1 MEQAT
6 KLDVD
11 NTKLGC
17 ARINVIKDVD
27 IAKHN
32 SIDRKG
38 CAIQTPFGLPV
49 KKNIFIN
56 RI

>member
-6 KLDVD
+6 KFDVV
-11 NTKLGC
+11 NIKLGW
-17 ARINVIKDVD
+17 ARINVIKDTA
-27 IAKHN
+27 IARHS
-32 SIDRKG
+32 SIEREG

-49 KKNIFIN
+49 KKNILIN